1 MEWKIKLE
9 IRNGLQIKW
18 WDNNKKVQNRVK
30 NRWKYK
36 YEYNLN
42 NNWLMMK
49 SYWIDGVSYNFD
61 GWIKIGTQYVWIV
74 DR

>member
-9 IRNGLQIKW
+9 ISNGLQRKW
-18 WDNNKKVQNRVK
+18 WDNNKRLQNRVK
-30 NRWKYK
+30 NRWKYR

-42 NNWLMMK
+42 NNWLIMK
-49 SYWIDGVSYNFD
+49 SYCLDGVIYNFN
-61 GWIKIGTQYVWIV
+61 GWIKIETQYVWIV